1 MSIPPGRRRS
11 VLHPRPLQPRATT
24 ARRAPDRED
33 DDQLPKLIDR
43 EVDMVPGLGHEHAPD
58 RLAALGR
65 IHRADG
71 RGAGDQLPRLGELT
85 SEEVASP
92 GPVLT
97 PPCVHLG
104 RLALGL
110 RREDELHSRASS
122 LPMTASPS
130 TSCPAR
136 ACAMLRSRAASRRVR
151 SSGSKSSSSITVSST
166 SAPSGRSVGSSSTT
180 RPPRT
185 CAFSALIAPRGR
197 SPSRGRSRAPQRE
210 SARGARARS
219 LDSTFFLRA
228 EGRGLAQRSRRS
240 TPPRQTPASPRTATS
255 RIAGAEAN
263 PSNRAPSVHRGRRLY
278 RPEGAEIEPLPP
290 L

>member
-166 SAPSGRSVGSSSTT
+166 SAPSGRSVGSSSTS
-180 RPPRT
+180 RPPLT
-185 CAFSALIAPRGR
+185 CAFSALIAPNILLVLGR
-197 SPSRGRSRAPQRE
+197 VRCLRPSALPGALPAP
-210 SARGARARS
+210 SGS
-219 LDSTFFLRA
+219 
-228 EGRGLAQRSRRS
+228 GLAACLL
-240 TPPRQTPASPRTATS
+240 PASVAPGCVAAWTAFEL
-255 RIAGAEAN
+255 RDRRMRVDLRREQCGVPE
-263 PSNRAPSVHRGRRLY
+263 RLLHR
-278 RPEGAEIEPLPP
+278 
-290 L
+290 